1 MSSRP
6 AADTDQSCDL
16 VSCADPAMEYV
27 RHPERPEP
35 RTKLCAAHAQ
45 LAIEEAEAEPGGEL

>member
-6 AADTDQSCDL
+6 TADTDQSCDL
-16 VSCADPAMEYV
+16 VSCADPATQYV
-27 RHPERPEP
+27 RHPNRPEP

-45 LAIEEAEAEPGGEL
+45 LATEETEAEPGGEL